1 MSSHEFQEAI
11 AAVITE
17 FNTMHRKAKFEQS
30 HKVLLGTSRVPDRF
44 EAFASL

>member
-17 FNTMHRKAKFEQS
+17 FNTMHRQTKFEQS
-30 HKVLLGTSRVPDRF
+30 QKVLMGTSRVPDRF
-44 EAFASL
+44 EAFASI